1 MPTDTERL
9 DFLQALNDQKK
20 YTGRVVLR
28 SSRTGRGWRLHE
40 TSEDKATCSIRDA
53 IDNYMAAHKSPGP
66 IAGLAKEQER
76 IANLRDGEPCRHPGC
91 LSHISHPCEG
101 CGRIAGRRDAARI
114 DTQL

>member
-28 SSRTGRGWRLHE
+28 DSRTGRGWRLHE
-40 TSEDKATCSIRDA
+40 TNAHGCVRSVRAA
-53 IDNYMAAHKSPGP
+53 IDIYMAAHKSLGP

-76 IANLRDGEPCRHPGC
+76 IANLRDGKPCGHPGC
-91 LSHISHPCEG
+91 LSHISHPCDG

>member
-28 SSRTGRGWRLHE
+28 DSRTGRGL
-40 TSEDKATCSIRDA
+40 K
-53 IDNYMAAHKSPGP
+53 
-66 IAGLAKEQER
+66 
-76 IANLRDGEPCRHPGC
+76 DGEPCRHPSC

-101 CGRIAGRRDAARI
+101 CGRIAGAEMLPGLTLNCDAIQIDERRK
-114 DTQL
+114 Q